1 MPVDTALA
9 AVFRAPGQPLTIDA
23 FPIPQIEQGETLVRI
38 RCATI
43 CGSDLHTHTGRRN
56 SPSPSVL
63 GHEMVGDIVATNTSH
78 KVGDRVTWS
87 MVWSCGTCDNCL
99 RGLHSKC
106 DRLYKFGH
114 AAITPTSHFTG
125 GFAQYCLLPAGT
137 EIFKIPANIPDPVA
151 SIANCATATVAA
163 TLRKAAPIK
172 DQTIVILGAG
182 MLGLNACA
190 MANHQGAKEV
200 FAIDTD
206 SQRQALATQFGA
218 SLNPQPNSAQVVLD
232 FTGNPDAMEQG
243 LSYLRTGGIF
253 ILAGA
258 VFPSRPIQLPA
269 EQIVRKCLRIEGVHN
284 YSPTD
289 LAAALDFLATTTY
302 NFESLVVGH
311 YSLNEINEAF
321 AFAQSNK
328 PPRVAIYPNEKP

>member
-23 FPIPQIEQGETLVRI
+23 FPIPKIEPGQTLVRI

-43 CGSDLHTHTGRRN
+43 CGSDLHTHTGRRI

-63 GHEMVGDIVATNTSH
+63 GHEMVGDIVATDTSFQ
-78 KVGDRVTWS
+78 VGDRVTWS

-99 RGLHSKC
+99 RGLHAKC
-106 DRLYKFGH
+106 HHLYKFGH
-114 AAITPTSHFTG
+114 AAITPTSHFSG

-190 MANHQGAKEV
+190 MANHLGAKEV

-206 SQRQALATQFGA
+206 PHRQALATHFGA
-218 SLNPQPNSAQVVLD
+218 ALNPQPNSAQVVLD
-232 FTGNPDAMEQG
+232 FTKSSANVSA
-243 LSYLRTGGIF
+243 SK
-253 ILAGA
+253 A
-258 VFPSRPIQLPA
+258 S
-269 EQIVRKCLRIEGVHN
+269 
-284 YSPTD
+284 
-289 LAAALDFLATTTY
+289 TTTPQTI
-302 NFESLVVGH
+302 SPPP
-311 YSLNEINEAF
+311 STSSPP
-321 AFAQSNK
+321 QPTTSK
-328 PPRVAIYPNEKP
+328 P